1 MMEDG
6 NMNQGYFLKVF
17 VLLLFLVST
26 SAHAG
31 SVKWYGFDDEIGEE
45 YKNKILN
52 SNLYVTVRLQN
63 IYGTFGNFLND
74 FIKTYNCKEID
85 IFFEAST
92 GNFIDEQGKHG
103 EHGRKYLSFY
113 FNAVALIPDHSNADY
128 SAYLLKFH
136 FNDMSA
142 QIKDAIKEADLNNFD
157 KVDENTRLVL
167 YGGLVNK
174 RRPKGY
180 RQMDEVSFAK
190 MLFPVLE
197 QSQTLRVRESFGTKT
212 AIVDQVN
219 TFLDEKVFE

>member
-1 MMEDG
+1 
-6 NMNQGYFLKVF
+6 MNKGSFLNVF
-17 VLLLFLVST
+17 LLIILLVST
-26 SAHAG
+26 SANAG
-31 SVKWYGFDDEIGEE
+31 SVKWHGFEDEIGEE

-52 SNLYVTVRLQN
+52 SNLYITVKLQN
-63 IYGTFGNFLND
+63 IYGTFEDFLND
-74 FIKTYNCKEID
+74 FTKTYNCTEMD

-92 GNFIDEQGKHG
+92 GNFIDAQGKHG
-103 EHGRKYLSFY
+103 VHGKKYLSFY

-142 QIKDAIKEADLNNFD
+142 QIKDAIKAADLKNYD

-174 RRPKGY
+174 RCPKGY
-180 RQMDEVSFAK
+180 HQMDEVSFAN

-197 QSQTLRVRESFGTKT
+197 YSKTVRIREPFGSKT
-212 AIVDQVN
+212 AIV
-219 TFLDEKVFE
+219 EAR